1 MKTIFYVMN
10 LKALKQLI
18 NNIRGVEMAL
28 STIITIVL
36 LIIVLI
42 VAASFFLG
50 GVDIGATPLIEI
62 GKEAAGQA
70 EKTNTLDWLT

>member
-1 MKTIFYVMN
+1 MN
-10 LKALKQLI
+10 LKNIKQFI
-18 NNIRGVEMAL
+18 DNIRGVEMAL

-36 LIIVLI
+36 LLIVLI

-50 GVDIGATPLIEI
+50 GADLGTTPIMDI

-70 EKTNTLDWLT
+70 ERTNTLDWLT